1 MGGSRALTKN
11 PNKAKKRTFKSAF
24 HGDQSEQARESKKE

>member
-24 HGDQSEQARESKKE
+24 HGDQSETKEVKKEQ